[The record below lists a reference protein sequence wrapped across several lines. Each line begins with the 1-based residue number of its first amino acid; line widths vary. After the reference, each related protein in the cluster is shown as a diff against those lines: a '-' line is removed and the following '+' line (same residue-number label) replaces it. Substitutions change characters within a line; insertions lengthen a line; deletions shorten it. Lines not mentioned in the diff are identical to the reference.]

1 MKRAKFKSG
10 LEFTYKDVTIKGIQA
25 VMVTA
30 SPFFMQFYEAGTI
43 EWAVEQELIELIE
56 KEEL

>member
-1 MKRAKFKSG
+1 MKGAKFKSG
-10 LEFTYKDVTIKGIQA
+10 LEFTYKNVTIKGVQA

-43 EWAVEQELIELIE
+43 EWAVEQGLIELIE

>member
-10 LEFTYKDVTIKGIQA
+10 LEFTYKDVVIKGIQA

-43 EWAVEQELIELIE
+43 EWAVEQELIELI
-56 KEEL
+56 